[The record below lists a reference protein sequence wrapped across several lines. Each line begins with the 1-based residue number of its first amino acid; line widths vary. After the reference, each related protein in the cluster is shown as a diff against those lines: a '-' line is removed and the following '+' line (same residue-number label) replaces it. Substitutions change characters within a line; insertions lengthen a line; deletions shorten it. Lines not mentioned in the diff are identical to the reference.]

1 MAGDSESGGLYGNGP
16 QVGTLQTKA
25 MTPRPRSKYNARRV
39 TIDGVTFDSLGEANR
54 WRQLK
59 LLQRA
64 GVIKGLGEPH
74 PSFPIVVDGV
84 AICSVEMDFAYSE
97 NGAAIAEDWKGLDN
111 ALSRLKRKLLAA
123 KYPHLTIRLTGPA
136 SQKKPRARPSKK
148 SVKGSAR

>member
-1 MAGDSESGGLYGNGP
+1 
-16 QVGTLQTKA
+16 
-25 MTPRPRSKYNARRV
+25 MTTSLKTRVPPGRSKYNARKTV
-39 TIDGVTFDSLGEANR
+39 IDGVTFDSVGEANR

-97 NGAAIAEDWKGLDN
+97 NGAAIAEDFKGVYTPM
-111 ALSRLKRKLLAA
+111 SRLKHKLLAA
-123 KYPHLTIRLTGPA
+123 KYPHLTIRVTGPGA
-136 SQKKPRARPSKK
+136 PKPRKPRKAAAKAKGGARN
-148 SVKGSAR
+148 A

>member
-1 MAGDSESGGLYGNGP
+1 M
-16 QVGTLQTKA
+16 TL
-25 MTPRPRSKYNARRV
+25 RPRSKYNARKTV
-39 TIDGVTFDSLGEANR
+39 IDGVTFDSVGEANR

-97 NGAAIAEDWKGLDN
+97 NGAAIAEDWKGVYP
-111 ALSRLKRKLLAA
+111 AMSRLKHKLLAA
-123 KYPHLTIRLTGPA
+123 KYPHLTIRITGPGA
-136 SQKKPRARPSKK
+136 PKPRKPRKAAAKAKGGARN
-148 SVKGSAR
+148 A

>member
-1 MAGDSESGGLYGNGP
+1 M
-16 QVGTLQTKA
+16 TLAK
-25 MTPRPRSKYNARRV
+25 RSKYGARKTTR
-39 TIDGVTFDSLGEANR
+39 DGYTFDSLGEANR

-97 NGAAIAEDWKGLDN
+97 NGAPIAEDFKGVYTPM
-111 ALSRLKRKLLAA
+111 SRLKHKLLAA
-123 KYPHLTIRLTGPA
+123 KYPHLTIRITGPGA
-136 SQKKPRARPSKK
+136 PRPRKPRKASAKA
-148 SVKGSAR
+148 KGGSRNA